1 MLKDLGFTLPQVASI
16 LNERIGTAEL
26 RGMLML
32 RRAELHQQIAIDAA
46 RLAQVEARMAAIES
60 EGSEPPSIVVKPIG
74 AVRVAELTGLA
85 AGYEPRFITP
95 VVQPLYRELAGLL
108 CRRPSTSRGRGSPTT
123 KTLATT

>member
-26 RGMLML
+26 RGMLTL

-46 RLAQVEARMAAIES
+46 RLTQVEARMAAIES

-85 AGYEPRFITP
+85 AG
-95 VVQPLYRELAGLL
+95 
-108 CRRPSTSRGRGSPTT
+108 
-123 KTLATT
+123 